1 MRFVYAFAALT
12 ITSAIITCMRI
23 SGVVISDD
31 ASLIS
36 IAIVVAGALAGGD

>member
-1 MRFVYAFAALT
+1 MRFVYAMITLT
-12 ITSAIITCMRI
+12 ITSGIITCLRM

-36 IAIVVAGALAGGD
+36 IAIMTAGALAGGD

>member
-1 MRFVYAFAALT
+1 MRFVNALIALL
-12 ITSAIITCMRI
+12 ITSATI
-23 SGVVISDD
+23 SYMQANGVIVSND

>member
-1 MRFVYAFAALT
+1 MRFLNGVFALIIA
-12 ITSAIITCMRI
+12 SAAIFYMQ
-23 SGVVISDD
+23 SKGVIVSND

>member
-1 MRFVYAFAALT
+1 MRFAYGIFAWL
-12 ITSAIITCMRI
+12 ITSSVITYMQ
-23 SGVVISDD
+23 SKGVIVSND

>member
-1 MRFVYAFAALT
+1 MRFAYGIFAWL
-12 ITSAIITCMRI
+12 ITSAVIIYMQ
-23 SGVVISDD
+23 SKGVVVSND

>member
-1 MRFVYAFAALT
+1 MRFVNALIALIIVSAA
-12 ITSAIITCMRI
+12 I
-23 SGVVISDD
+23 SYMGMNGVIVSND